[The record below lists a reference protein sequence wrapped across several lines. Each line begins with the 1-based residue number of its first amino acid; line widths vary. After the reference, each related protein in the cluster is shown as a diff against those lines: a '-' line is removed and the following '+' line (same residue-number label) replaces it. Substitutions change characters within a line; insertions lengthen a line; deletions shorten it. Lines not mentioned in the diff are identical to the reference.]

1 MAYTTITDP
10 SAYFHT
16 QLYTGNATDGVN
28 ITNDANAGDFK
39 PDWIW
44 IKNRT
49 GSADWHDLTDST
61 RGVTKSLFSNTNS
74 AESTQTGAVQAFL
87 TDGFTI
93 GNNPQVNRNANN
105 YAAWQWK
112 ANGGTTASNSSGNI
126 TSTVQANTTAG
137 FSIVKYTGNGASNQ
151 TVGHGLGA
159 TPDCLIWKNYD
170 QARSGWNWKVWH
182 KGLSGTNYLILN
194 NTDAQASSNG
204 DIDALPTSTLFT
216 VGTNGSTNDNGYD
229 IVCYAFTSI
238 KGYSKFGSY
247 SGNQS
252 TDGPFL
258 YFGFKPAFLIVKKTS
273 SAENWFL
280 IDSKRYPL
288 NTGNIPRLNP
298 NNTDAESTDSS
309 IAGDFLSNGFKI
321 RATQNMINES
331 GTYIYMAFAE
341 NPFVAP
347 NGVPT
352 TAR

>member
-1 MAYTTITDP
+1 MVAYCFAD
-10 SAYFHT
+10 T
-16 QLYTGNATDGVN
+16 Q
-28 ITNDANAGDFK
+28 
-39 PDWIW
+39 
-44 IKNRT
+44 
-49 GSADWHDLTDST
+49 
-61 RGVTKSLFSNTNS
+61 
-74 AESTQTGAVQAFL
+74 
-87 TDGFTI
+87 GF
-93 GNNPQVNRNANN
+93 
-105 YAAWQWK
+105 
-112 ANGGTTASNSSGNI
+112 
-126 TSTVQANTTAG
+126 
-137 FSIVKYTGNGASNQ
+137 
-151 TVGHGLGA
+151 
-159 TPDCLIWKNYD
+159 
-170 QARSGWNWKVWH
+170 
-182 KGLSGTNYLILN
+182 
-194 NTDAQASSNG
+194 
-204 DIDALPTSTLFT
+204 
-216 VGTNGSTNDNGYD
+216 
-229 IVCYAFTSI
+229 
-238 KGYSKFGSY
+238 SKFGSY

-258 YFGFKPAFLIVKKTS
+258 YFGFKPAFLMVKKTS